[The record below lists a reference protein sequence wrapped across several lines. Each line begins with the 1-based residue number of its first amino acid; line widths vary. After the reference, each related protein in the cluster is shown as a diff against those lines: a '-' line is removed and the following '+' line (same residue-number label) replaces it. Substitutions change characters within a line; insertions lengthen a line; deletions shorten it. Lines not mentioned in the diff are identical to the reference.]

1 MIWSSQNLR
10 WEKTVSSDVLG
21 PILYEV
27 TAVEDSNYGLN
38 VVNQEKTTEITWDRI
53 DIAKTA
59 FHTNKFGVTNISIL
73 VEFAYSKSHVDG
85 ATVFVNG
92 NQCQEIEQGI
102 YLYTVEDWSPIQ
114 NYVIEAEAP
123 DFERAT
129 ETLSTFQNANTTLY
143 VLIGLVIALALIF
156 FVSKK
161 KHGIKT

>member
-1 MIWSSQNLR
+1 MR
-10 WEKTVSSDVLG
+10 WEKTVTSDVLG

-27 TAVEDSNYGLN
+27 TAVEDSNYRLD
-38 VVNQEKTTEITWDRI
+38 VINQEKTTEITWDRI

-85 ATVFVNG
+85 AIVFVNG

-102 YLYTVEDWSPIQ
+102 YLYTVKDWNPIQ
-114 NYVIEAEAP
+114 NYVIEVEAP
-123 DFERAT
+123 DFEQAT
-129 ETLSTFQNANTTLY
+129 ETVSSLQTANTALY
-143 VLIGLVIALALIF
+143 VLISLVIALALIF

-161 KHGIKT
+161 KRDIKT